1 MRSSCSVCIL
11 SSVFAWG
18 SSVSCLSASSLSLL
32 ETGSGVRPVDV
43 CFDLRDA
50 MRGLSRGSAYGTYWP
65 EPNAHCGFSFKISN
79 AKYVK
84 QADPQSCH
92 VCFWI
97 VLDVLCDLGCGA
109 WMKFSWF

>member
-43 CFDLRDA
+43 CFDLWDA

-65 EPNAHCGFSFKISN
+65 EPNASI
-79 AKYVK
+79 
-84 QADPQSCH
+84 
-92 VCFWI
+92 
-97 VLDVLCDLGCGA
+97 LDIQED
-109 WMKFSWF
+109 MRFSWQMPHGSKE